1 MNIII
6 GAGVYGL
13 SVALKLLEE
22 GEDVVV
28 IDGSHPNIASINA
41 LGRLDPIF
49 RGAGSYNSSSHHEK
63 ALLKPQNQK
72 HLALDSYLRHKDNYE
87 KIVKES
93 GIDYKLK
100 EIKTLQV
107 CFSKEE
113 FLEIENSKQEA
124 ESSGFNVELINNKE
138 LGSYQRGVSKE
149 IIGAALVSGTLFL
162 NSKLFISALRKNVEI
177 NGGIFINKLVDKLY
191 IEDKEVQTIDGS
203 KIKYE
208 NLIICAGPWTNK
220 IISSTGVKID
230 FYPAKGEII
239 KVSSE
244 GINLIGHLHGP
255 CSIVKKDD
263 GLIWIAATYEDN
275 VFNSNNSVKAEQQLL
290 TNASKILPGIVN
302 QKIIDH
308 TACVRPSTKDDM
320 PRTGEIIKGSKI
332 FVATGGGGWGIMNSF
347 YIGEVVKKL
356 VLDNISS
363 LSNI

>member
-1 MNIII
+1 MNIIV

-13 SVALKLLEE
+13 SVALNLIQE

-28 IDGSHPNIASINA
+28 IDGGHPNIASNNA

-49 RGAGSYNSSSHHEK
+49 RGAGSYNNSSHHKK
-63 ALLKPQNQK
+63 ALLKPQDQK
-72 HLALDSYLRHKDNYE
+72 QIALDSYLKHKVNYE
-87 KIVKES
+87 KIVSES
-93 GIDYKLK
+93 GVDYKLQ

-107 CFSKEE
+107 CFSQEE

-124 ESSGFNVELINNKE
+124 ESFGFNVELINNKE
-138 LGSYQRGVSKE
+138 IESYQKGISNE

-162 NSKLFISALRKNVEI
+162 NSNLFISALRKNVEI
-177 NGGIFINKLVDKLY
+177 NGGIFINKLVDKLF
-191 IEDKEVQTIDGS
+191 IEDKKIQTMDGS
-203 KIKYE
+203 KISYE

-220 IISSTGVKID
+220 IISSAGVKID
-230 FYPAKGEII
+230 FYPVKGEII

-263 GLIWIAATYEDN
+263 GLVWIAATYEDN
-275 VFNSNNSVKAEQQLL
+275 VFNSNNSLEGEQLL
-290 TNASKILPGIVN
+290 LNSASKILPEIIE

-320 PRTGEIIKGSKI
+320 PRVGEIIQGSKV

-347 YIGEVVKKL
+347 YIGEIVKKL